1 MAFELRPRVL
11 DLLGDTIPLLR
22 HLARLPDATGEPKD
36 VVEEFDAAIDVPGSR
51 GRLGEELL
59 LLKCALTEHKGA
71 TVGARW
77 VSAASA
83 VTGEVDSARGSLAGG
98 AITAWLRVTT
108 DEEIFDT
115 AIGSSPDCS

>member
-36 VVEEFDAAIDVPGSR
+36 VVQEFDAAIDVSGSR

-59 LLKCALTEHKGA
+59 LLKCAL
-71 TVGARW
+71 GARW